1 MVNIDVSIKDTDDLF
16 NIGNIDKDK
25 AKSILMQFEKEAL
38 LDYIL
43 SKKSELPEEE
53 ETTQEDSILDNI
65 RE

>member
-25 AKSILMQFEKEAL
+25 AKTIMMQFEKEAL
-38 LDYIL
+38 VDYIL
-43 SKKSELPEEE
+43 SKKSELPEE